1 MASGDFN
8 EREAKGRLGGTAWDE
23 IVNAASAGRINDHQ
37 MKDVA
42 YALPTDRKKDLI
54 GGDHKR
60 RMQRGGS
67 PNEMEMRNILSDW
80 FKHGDMP
87 EERAKVL
94 EVLIKHFDEHGNK
107 PLARDLTKI
116 KDDPEQVL
124 VC

>member
-8 EREAKGRLGGTAWDE
+8 EREAKGRLGAEAWDE
-23 IVNAASAGRINDHQ
+23 IVNAASAGRIDRPK

-54 GGDHKR
+54 GGDHMR
-60 RMQRGGS
+60 RMERGES

-94 EVLIKHFDEHGNK
+94 EVLIKHFDGNGNK
-107 PLARDLTKI
+107 PLARELNKI
-116 KDDPEQVL
+116 KTDPEQV
-124 VC
+124 

>member
-8 EREAKGRLGGTAWDE
+8 ERGAKDHIGKKAWNE
-23 IVNAASAGRINDHQ
+23 IVNAASAGRIDGPK
-37 MKDVA
+37 MKDFA

-60 RMQRGGS
+60 RMEKGGS

-87 EERAKVL
+87 EERTKVL
-94 EVLIKHFDEHGNK
+94 EVLIKHFDENGNK
-107 PLARDLTKI
+107 PLARELTKI
-116 KDDPEQVL
+116 KDTPEQV
-124 VC
+124 